1 MLTNGLLSVPDV
13 NECDEGDNACDI
25 NADCSNVNGTY
36 FCQCQSGFT
45 GNGFVCFGTHR
56 LLLWHIIWLNLEDA
70 PLVECMYLAFTRMSG
85 ESYRR
90 RLGSLL
96 CLCDDFPGLI
106 NSFVCCLNFSFEN
119 RVGEFL
125 AGRFFTA

>member
-1 MLTNGLLSVPDV
+1 MLTNGPLSVPDV

-45 GNGFVCFGTHR
+45 GNGFVCFGTYR
-56 LLLWHIIWLNLEDA
+56 LLLWHIIWSNLENV
-70 PLVECMYLAFTRMSG
+70 PLVEFMHLVFIRMPG

-90 RLGSLL
+90 RLRSLLL
-96 CLCDDFPGLI
+96 CLHD
-106 NSFVCCLNFSFEN
+106 VFE
-119 RVGEFL
+119 R
-125 AGRFFTA
+125 